1 MAEGSDPTTPA
12 PVADAEP
19 PARPGVGVTG
29 LTAIEPEPGGGATDD
44 DGGGE
49 PDRPP
54 TRRGRNT
61 YDRLVAAA
69 TEVFNAKPYAD
80 ARITEITALAG
91 VATGSFYTY
100 FESKDALFRIVARAA
115 LDDMLHAPRP
125 DPANITG
132 DPVRD
137 IAYAS
142 RQYFHACHR
151 HRLIAQSIE
160 QLTVGD
166 PDVRGS
172 RRDTLLQGAK
182 RAERW
187 IVRLQEAGVCDPAI
201 DPWYTGLALQAM
213 NVSLAYDQLVQK
225 EAGQADALIESLVDA
240 VTPVWA
246 RAVGLGG
253 WLHTGPDGASA
264 RPQ

>member
-12 PVADAEP
+12 PVADATP
-19 PARPGVGVTG
+19 PVRPGAGVAG
-29 LTAIEPEPGGGATDD
+29 LTAIEPEPGDGATADD
-44 DGGGE
+44 GGE
-49 PDRPP
+49 PDRPL

-125 DPANITG
+125 DPGNIAG

-142 RQYFHACHR
+142 RQYFRACHR

-187 IVRLQEAGVCDPAI
+187 IVRLQDAGVCDPAI

-213 NVSLAYDQLVQK
+213 NVSLAYDQLVHK
-225 EAGQADALIESLVDA
+225 EADQADALIESLVDA

-246 RAVGLGG
+246 RAVGLED
-253 WLHTGPDGASA
+253 WLHTGPGGAAA

>member
-1 MAEGSDPTTPA
+1 VAQGNDRNTPA
-12 PVADAEP
+12 SVAGVGPPEHLIGNGPLPVA
-19 PARPGVGVTG
+19 G
-29 LTAIEPEPGGGATDD
+29 LTAVDLDDAHEAGDGA
-44 DGGGE
+44 GGE
-49 PDRPP
+49 RERPL

-69 TEVFNAKPYAD
+69 TEVFNAEPYAD

-100 FESKDALFRIVARAA
+100 FESKDALFRIVAKAA

-125 DPANITG
+125 DPGNIAG

-160 QLTVGD
+160 QLTVAD

-187 IVRLQEAGVCDPAI
+187 IRRLQDAGVCDPHI
-201 DPWYTGLALQAM
+201 DAWYTGLALQAM
-213 NVSLAYDQLVQK
+213 NVSLAYDQLVHK
-225 EAGQADALIESLVDA
+225 EAGQADALIDALVDA

-246 RAVGLGG
+246 RAVGLED
-253 WLHTGPDGASA
+253 WLSTDPGPG
-264 RPQ
+264 

>member
-1 MAEGSDPTTPA
+1 MAAGSEVSGTASRASTPVVRPSSPPPA
-12 PVADAEP
+12 PP
-19 PARPGVGVTG
+19 
-29 LTAIEPEPGGGATDD
+29 
-44 DGGGE
+44 DGGE
-49 PDRPP
+49 HLAPDRPL

-69 TEVFNAKPYAD
+69 TEVFNAKPYTD

-100 FESKDALFRIVARAA
+100 FESKEALFRIVARAA
-115 LDDMLHAPRP
+115 LDDMLHAPRVDP
-125 DPANITG
+125 DNPDGN
-132 DPVRD
+132 PVRD
-137 IAYAS
+137 IAHAS
-142 RQYFHACHR
+142 REYFLACHR

-187 IVRLQEAGVCDPAI
+187 IRRLQDAGLCDASL
-201 DPWYTGLALQAM
+201 DPWFTGLALQAM
-213 NVSLAYDQLVQK
+213 NVSLAYDQLVHK
-225 EAGQADALIESLVDA
+225 NTEANVDVQIDALVAA
-240 VTPVWA
+240 VTPIWA
-246 RAVGLGG
+246 RAVGLDA
-253 WLHTGPDGASA
+253 WL
-264 RPQ
+264 

>member
-1 MAEGSDPTTPA
+1 VAQGNDRTTPA
-12 PVADAEP
+12 M
-19 PARPGVGVTG
+19 VTG
-29 LTAIEPEPGGGATDD
+29 LTGIEPLGD
-44 DGGGE
+44 DGEGE
-49 PDRPP
+49 GDLADDGSGDRPL

-125 DPANITG
+125 DPGNTAG

-137 IAYAS
+137 VAFAS
-142 RQYFHACHR
+142 RQYFHACYR

-160 QLTVGD
+160 QLTVAD

-187 IVRLQEAGVCDPAI
+187 IVRLQEAGICDPTI

-213 NVSLAYDQLVQK
+213 NVSVAYDQLVHK
-225 EAGQADALIESLVDA
+225 EVDEGDALIDSLVDA

-246 RAVGLGG
+246 RAVGLED
-253 WLHTGPDGASA
+253 WLVAGRSGASG
-264 RPQ
+264 

>member
-1 MAEGSDPTTPA
+1 VGPPETLVGNGPL
-12 PVADAEP
+12 PVAGLTAVDPDEGIEP
-19 PARPGVGVTG
+19 PAHG
-29 LTAIEPEPGGGATDD
+29 
-44 DGGGE
+44 DGGDGE
-49 PDRPP
+49 PDRPL

-69 TEVFNAKPYAD
+69 TEVFKAKPYAE

-125 DPANITG
+125 DPGNIAG

-160 QLTVGD
+160 QLTVAD

-187 IVRLQEAGVCDPAI
+187 IRRLQNAGICDPDI
-201 DPWYTGLALQAM
+201 DAWYTGLALQAM
-213 NVSLAYDQLVQK
+213 NVSLAYDQLVHK
-225 EAGQADALIESLVDA
+225 EADQADALIDALVDA

-246 RAVGLGG
+246 RAVGLDD
-253 WLHTGPDGASA
+253 WLRTDPAPG
-264 RPQ
+264 